1 MESNNILKRLADF
14 VSSTY
19 KMTDEQL
26 AIESEIMWNELP
38 DKLKSP
44 YSIIERIV
52 LKRIKGICKKENILL
67 EEYAGPLVLRLRK
80 KNIIKEC

>member
-1 MESNNILKRLADF
+1 
-14 VSSTY
+14 
-19 KMTDEQL
+19 MTDEQL